1 MKQFVLFTL
10 SCVMVTAS
18 LQTQQLKGVN
28 VNKQGEPVPN
38 STIYIYEI
46 AKGIAADNLGDS
58 RPPLLRGVI
67 PVNSV
72 PSDRRVPGKV
82 LLWEKTTRLSGWNF
96 KYSFYLT

>member
-1 MKQFVLFTL
+1 MKQFLLFTL

-46 AKGIAADNLGDS
+46 AKGIAADNLGEFQTA
-58 RPPLLRGVI
+58 LA
-67 PVNSV
+67 
-72 PSDRRVPGKV
+72 PGSYTCEFRS
-82 LLWEKTTRLSGWNF
+82 LG
-96 KYSFYLT
+96 